1 MATDPHG
8 WANGL
13 DTLRAQ
19 VWARLVRGVGDR
31 HAPARHPAFATV
43 APDGTPEVRTVV
55 LRAADPVAGT
65 LDVHTDLRSAKVAAL
80 RETPRAA
87 LHVWDGTAHLQM
99 RLTASV
105 EVLTGAAA
113 AAAWRRVPETSQA
126 AYGTV
131 PAPGTP
137 LAASLDYRKSP
148 DPTAFAVLRCTV
160 LVIDALHL
168 GPDHRRARFD
178 RTEGWNGQCWNGQ
191 WIAP

>member
-1 MATDPHG
+1 MVTDLHG
-8 WANGL
+8 WATEL
-13 DTLRAQ
+13 ETLLAQ

-43 APDGTPEVRTVV
+43 AADGTPEVRTVV

-80 RETPRAA
+80 RLNARAA
-87 LHVWDGTAHLQM
+87 LHVWDGAAHLQT

-105 EVLTGAAA
+105 EVLTGAAVA
-113 AAAWRRVPETSQA
+113 ALWQRVPETSQA

-137 LAASLDYRKSP
+137 IAAALDYAKSP
-148 DPTAFAVLRCTV
+148 DPAAFAVLRCRV
-160 LVIDALHL
+160 LAIDALHL
-168 GPDHRRARFD
+168 GPDHRRARYD
-178 RTEGWNGQCWNGQ
+178 RADGWRGHWT
-191 WIAP
+191 AP